1 VTLVVDA
8 SAMAGWLLP
17 DETGPGLAD
26 AFTADADIC
35 APWLLWAEFRNI
47 LIVSERRGRLPQ
59 GMADELIEAVE
70 GLGIALDTAPSP
82 AGVLVLARRH
92 GLTVYDALYL
102 DLALRREAA
111 LATLDNKLA
120 QAARSERVPLA

>member
-1 VTLVVDA
+1 MTLVVDA
-8 SAMAGWLLP
+8 SAIAGWLLP
-17 DETGPGLAD
+17 DETGPDLSGPFA
-26 AFTADADIC
+26 AHSEIC

-70 GLGIALDTAPSP
+70 GLAIELDTTPSP
-82 AGVLVLARRH
+82 AGVLALARRH

-102 DLALRREAA
+102 DLAIRREAV
-111 LATLDNKLA
+111 LATLDNKLV
-120 QAARSERVPLA
+120 QAASSEGVPLA